1 MVAAPTT
8 RQPLGGARPFT
19 VAEYHR
25 LLDAGVL
32 PETERVELLEG
43 WIVESM
49 TRKPPHD
56 ARLDQAH
63 EVVRERLPAGWR
75 VRVQSAITLEDSEP
89 EPDLAVVVG
98 PASRYLE
105 RHPGPSDIA
114 LVIEVADSSLALDR
128 DVKARVYA
136 RAGIATYW
144 IVNLVDAR
152 VEVYTRPSGAVE
164 VPAYGTCAIYGL
176 EGEVPLEI
184 AGSCSV
190 VRVRDVLG

>member
-1 MVAAPTT
+1 MAAVHTT
-8 RQPLGGARPFT
+8 HQPLVAARPFT

-43 WIVESM
+43 WIVKST

-63 EVVRERLPAGWR
+63 EVVRERLPPGWR
-75 VRVQSAITLEDSEP
+75 VRVQSAITLDDSEP

-105 RHPGPSDIA
+105 RHPGPADIA
-114 LVIEVADSSLALDR
+114 LIIEVADSSLALDR
-128 DVKARVYA
+128 EVKARVYA
-136 RAGIATYW
+136 RAGIPTYW

-152 VEVYTRPSGAVE
+152 VEVYTRPSEAVDVPVYGAS
-164 VPAYGTCAIYGL
+164 AIYGL
-176 EGEVPLEI
+176 EAEVPLEI
-184 AGSCSV
+184 AGSSTSI
-190 VRVRDVLG
+190 RVRDILS